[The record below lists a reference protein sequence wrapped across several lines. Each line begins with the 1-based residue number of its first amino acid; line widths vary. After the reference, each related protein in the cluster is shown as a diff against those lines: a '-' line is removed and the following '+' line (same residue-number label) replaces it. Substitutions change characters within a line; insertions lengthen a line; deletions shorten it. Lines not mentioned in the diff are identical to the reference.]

1 MNPEGLE
8 RLLQQVRQGQ
18 VTVEQALQRLR
29 SLPFEDLGFASL
41 DHHRSLRQGFPEV
54 VLCEGKTTAQIIA
67 IARALIKKQGPFLAT
82 RADPSVARAIR
93 RLDRRAQYYP
103 DARIVAIRASRQK
116 QHGHILVVTAGT
128 ADVPVAEEA
137 RVTAEVMGSHVERL
151 YDVGVAGIHRLLGK
165 KDRLFDAQVVIVA
178 AGMDGVLPSVVGG
191 LVHCPVIA
199 VPTSRGYGASFG
211 GVAALLTML
220 NSCAAGVGVMNIDNG
235 FGAACLAHRI
245 NMLGAA
251 RRAGI
256 ARQARKVRYRTSG
269 HSSRAIR
276 ACVARPAEP
285 YFTSSMPRFGQAT
298 ITVRNPFS
306 PFANSFVRTS
316 YE

>member
-1 MNPEGLE
+1 MNPEGIE
-8 RLLQQVRQGQ
+8 QLLQHVRQGQ
-18 VTVEQALQRLR
+18 VSVEQALQRLR

-54 VLCEGKTTAQIIA
+54 VLCEGKTTVQVVA

-82 RADPSVARAIR
+82 RADPAVARAIR
-93 RLDRRAQYYP
+93 RLDRRARYYR
-103 DARIVAIRASRQK
+103 DARIVAIHHSRQK
-116 QHGHILVVTAGT
+116 QVGQILVVTAGT

-165 KDRLFDAQVVIVA
+165 KDRLFDARVVIVV

-191 LVHCPVIA
+191 LVQCPVIA

-245 NMLGAA
+245 NTL
-251 RRAGI
+251 
-256 ARQARKVRYRTSG
+256 KVKGER
-269 HSSRAIR
+269 
-276 ACVARPAEP
+276 
-285 YFTSSMPRFGQAT
+285 
-298 ITVRNPFS
+298 
-306 PFANSFVRTS
+306 
-316 YE
+316 